1 MNYYNEIDA
10 GAAQWL
16 RNLIERGLIPSGHV
30 DQRSIK
36 EVQADDL
43 KGFTQ
48 CHFFAGIAGW
58 SLALEIAGWS
68 EDVAVWT
75 GSCPCQPFSL
85 AGSQKGFADDRH
97 LWPEWFR
104 LIRQCRPAIVFGE
117 QVASAAEWLRLV
129 RSDLE
134 AVGYSVGAMPI
145 EAASGNAD
153 QLRDRFWFVAH
164 DDEQQPGTRLQRGRQ
179 LGGTG
184 RGTKNTSRLMAGGG
198 GARLERM
205 QGESS
210 HDSPQLAT
218 AERSGVRSME
228 CAPSFGWGEGWTEH
242 ELRSGGI
249 AAAVASIGSRQV
261 IECPD
266 GKWRTL
272 PPSRVRW
279 LGNGIP
285 ARVAKLRAFG
295 NAIVP
300 HVAAEFIAAYMDLA
314 TPPRHRPRSIERC

>member
-1 MNYYNEIDA
+1 MNYYNELDPY
-10 GAAQWL
+10 AAQWL
-16 RNLIERGLIPSGHV
+16 RNLIAARLIPDGHV
-30 DQRSIK
+30 DERSIK

-58 SLALEIAGWS
+58 SIALQIAGWP
-68 EDVAVWT
+68 EDVEVWT

-85 AGSQKGFADDRH
+85 AGKQAGFDDERH

-104 LIRQCRPAIVFGE
+104 LIKERQPATIFGE

-134 AVGYSVGAMPI
+134 AMGYAVGAVPI

-153 QLRDRFWFVAH
+153 QLRDRFWFVA
-164 DDEQQPGTRLQRGRQ
+164 DTNEQHAIPRIQRGGQ
-179 LGGTG
+179 FSGAGSDQENHPQSL
-184 RGTKNTSRLMAGGG
+184 AGGG
-198 GARLERM
+198 GARLEGM
-205 QGESS
+205 PSESS
-210 HDSPQLAT
+210 NNSPQLAT
-218 AERSGVRSME
+218 IERSGVRPLVG
-228 CAPSFGWGEGWTEH
+228 APSFGWGEGWTEH

-249 AAAVASIGSRQV
+249 TAAVTSIGSRQV
-261 IECPD
+261 IECPG

-300 HVAAEFIAAYMDLA
+300 AVAAEFIAAYMDTL
-314 TPPRHRPRSIERC
+314 P